1 MADRDYTITEGLK
14 RNEQE
19 AAASMEIL
27 EMLRDRLHDAQVDM
41 QKAAM
46 RVEVITDM
54 INEVSMIIKHMIV

>member
-1 MADRDYTITEGLK
+1 MAGKDYTITQGLK

-27 EMLRDRLHDAQVDM
+27 NMLQDRLHDAQVDM
-41 QKAAM
+41 NKAAM

>member
-41 QKAAM
+41 QKAEM